1 MEKRI
6 GFIGFWQYRAG
17 RRPRIDGQT
26 GACAA
31 ERLCACAAHFDRLQ
45 KNAAALG
52 VRAFERAE
60 DVVSWSDFVVLAV
73 KPYMVEAVLAPL
85 RELLADKVLISVVS
99 GYDFAAYEKL
109 LSPKTRHISAIP
121 NTPIA
126 AGEGIMICEDRHSLR
141 AKKWRTLRPS
151 LAASPCSRACPR
163 GCSPSPARSAA
174 ARPPIPPCIW
184 KPLRRGRQ
192 ARACPAPRP
201 YRVAA
206 KMLCGTG
213 KLYLETGTH
222 PGAMKDAVCSPGGT
236 TIRGLAALERG
247 GFPRRRPR
255 RAIDAAEGKRSQRCK
270 QRRPSAFLF
279 C

>member
-6 GFIGFWQYRAG
+6 GFIGFGNIAQAVARGLTA
-17 RRPRIDGQT
+17 T

-85 RELLADKVLISVVS
+85 REPLADKVLISVAS

-109 LSPKTRHISAIP
+109 LSPETRHISAIP

-126 AGEGIMICEDRHSLR
+126 VGEGIMICEDRHSLR
-141 AKKWRTLRPS
+141 AEEMADFEAVFGRVAMLESVPARLFSIAGTLSGCTPAYTAHVS
-151 LAASPCSRACPR
+151 GSPC
-163 GCSPSPARSAA
+163 
-174 ARPPIPPCIW
+174 
-184 KPLRRGRQ
+184 RRGRQ
-192 ARACPAPRP
+192 ARSARAHGLSR
-201 YRVAA
+201 RRQDALRHRQTLSGNRNA
-206 KMLCGTG
+206 
-213 KLYLETGTH
+213 

-236 TIRGLAALERG
+236 TIRGVAALDGGGFRAAVPRRHRRG
-247 GFPRRRPR
+247 GRGSVAR
-255 RAIDAAEGKRSQRCK
+255 GVS

>member
-1 MEKRI
+1 MEKHI
-6 GFIGFWQYRAG
+6 GFIGFGNIAQAVARGLTA
-17 RRPRIDGQT
+17 T

-73 KPYMVEAVLAPL
+73 KPYMVEGVLAPL

-126 AGEGIMICEDRHSLR
+126 VGEGIMICEDRHSLR
-141 AKKWRTLRPS
+141 AEEMADFEAVFGRVAMLESVPARLFSIAGTLSGCTPAYTAMYLEALADAGVKHGLPRALAYE
-151 LAASPCSRACPR
+151 LAA
-163 GCSPSPARSAA
+163 
-174 ARPPIPPCIW
+174 
-184 KPLRRGRQ
+184 Q
-192 ARACPAPRP
+192 M
-201 YRVAA
+201 VV
-206 KMLCGTG
+206 GTG
-213 KLYLETGTH
+213 KLMLETGQH

-236 TIRGLAALERG
+236 TIVGVAALERK
-247 GFPRRRPR
+247 GFRS
-255 RAIDAAEGKRSQRCK
+255 AVIDAVDEIENR
-270 QRRPSAFLF
+270 
-279 C
+279 